1 MLSLMND
8 TKWDELRLAMYE
20 LGQLS
25 PKWRTSD
32 EESGH
37 LSEWD
42 GEWFYH
48 FRNRGYKF
56 VKWLEI
62 AIESP
67 EQRKAVLTELA
78 KLHVPGDSNETGF
91 RILGYAELGVEVDYL
106 A

>member
-20 LGQLS
+20 LGPLS
-25 PKWRTSD
+25 PKWRTLD
-32 EESGH
+32 VENGH

-48 FRNRGYKF
+48 FRNGGYKF
-56 VKWLEI
+56 IKWVEI

-67 EQRKAVLTELA
+67 AQRQAVLTELA
-78 KLHVPGDSNETGF
+78 KVHVPGKSTETGF
-91 RILGYAELGVEVDYL
+91 RVLGYTELGVEVDYL
-106 A
+106 D